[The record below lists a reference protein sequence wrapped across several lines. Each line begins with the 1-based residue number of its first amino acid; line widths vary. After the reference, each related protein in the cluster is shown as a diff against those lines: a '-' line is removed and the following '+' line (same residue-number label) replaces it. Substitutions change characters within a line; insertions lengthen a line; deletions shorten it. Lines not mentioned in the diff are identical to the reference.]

1 MSTTDLDRGRDGER
15 SRDLRIDFA
24 RGVALL
30 FIFSD
35 HIHENVVASFTP
47 QALGFSDMAEV
58 FVFLSGYVCGVSY
71 GRRLC
76 EQGYWS
82 CLRRASRRALQDY
95 LVKLAVTVAVLAIAV
110 AAYRWIDV
118 TLFGDQ
124 WTIEDVIRAPRET
137 ALGLLSS
144 RLELHQFCV
153 LALYIPLLLTLP
165 VFLYGLRY
173 SAKLMLAASGLLYA
187 LVQFFPDSVAL
198 PVPWRSALY
207 FNPLAWQFL
216 FFSAAALATLPPA
229 ARQRLRPNW
238 QVALLMTAL
247 LEIGIFARC
256 TIGDAPIPWTDKAN
270 LEWLRLLHFAAV
282 LVFGWWIMPPS
293 AVLARTRLCRP
304 LIVCG
309 SNSLV
314 TYCATG
320 VMGILGE
327 TVFRAAGSG
336 FPIQIAVNVAG
347 WCGCIATAAIWQSVS
362 RLVRGRIH
370 QWRSIG

>member
-1 MSTTDLDRGRDGER
+1 MSTTDLDRGRNQQR
-15 SRDLRIDFA
+15 SRDSRIDFA

-35 HIHENVVASFTP
+35 HIQGNVVAEFTP

-71 GRRLC
+71 GRRMG
-76 EQGYWS
+76 EQGFQS
-82 CLRRASRRALQDY
+82 CLVRAAWRAVQVY
-95 LVKLAVTVAVLAIAV
+95 AAKLAVTVAVLAL
-110 AAYRWIDV
+110 AAAASGWIDV
-118 TLFGDQ
+118 TLFGDP
-124 WTIEDVIRAPRET
+124 WTIEDVKRAPGET
-137 ALGLLSS
+137 AVRLLLS

-165 VFLYGLRY
+165 VFLYGLRHWP
-173 SAKLMLAASGLLYA
+173 AIALAATALVYA
-187 LVQFFPDSVAL
+187 LVQLFPDSVTL
-198 PVPWRSALY
+198 PDPWRSALY

-238 QVALLMTAL
+238 QVALLMAAL
-247 LEIGIFARC
+247 LEFGFIARFML
-256 TIGDAPIPWTDKAN
+256 GDAPIPWTDKPH
-270 LEWLRLLHFAAV
+270 LEWLRLLHFSAV
-282 LVFGWWIMPPS
+282 LVLGWWIMPPS
-293 AVLARTRLCRP
+293 AVLAGSRLCRP

-327 TVFRAAGSG
+327 SVFRASG
-336 FPIQIAVNVAG
+336 GGFNVQILVNIAG
-347 WCGCIATAAIWQSVS
+347 WCGCIATAALWQAVYD
-362 RLVRGRIH
+362 
-370 QWRSIG
+370 RSARSSTR